1 MAGNQKRLMIVDD
14 SEIDREILEEILK
27 DDFSVVKVSSGFAAM
42 EMLVNKSEKLDG
54 LLLDVSMPVMDG
66 FMVLQMM
73 EENNITD
80 IPVFMI
86 TAEGTKDN
94 IIKAARYNVKNFI
107 VKPFDSKEVLQR
119 LRTFFNIAA
128 APVTP
133 NAQDSGEYRQ
143 DAYSDMQTYIRTLQ
157 KVYIGYLKNNGRDYS
172 HYERVTNLV
181 KILMSQYVITE
192 KLRDINNDNIDV
204 ISKASFFIDIGEMT
218 IPDKIVAM
226 DNRSMNDESTYR
238 KHTELGG
245 KIISM
250 NRSSS
255 CRYFVRVCSDMC
267 IHHHERYN
275 GTGYP
280 HGLKYQENSDITQIV
295 RIADLFDSIF
305 FSFPTQ
311 GDEQF
316 DTAISQIAADEGS
329 CKPTL
334 VNLTRNCKANIMIYY
349 KKLAITSKIRM

>member
-1 MAGNQKRLMIVDD
+1 MSTSLKKIMIVDD

-27 DDFSVVKVSSGFAAM
+27 DDFAVVKASSGFAAM
-42 EMLVNKSEKLDG
+42 EILVNKTEEIDG
-54 LLLDVSMPVMDG
+54 MLLDVSMPVMDG
-66 FMVLQMM
+66 FMVLKMM
-73 EENNITD
+73 EENGIDD

-94 IIKAARYNVKNFI
+94 IIKAAQYNVKNFI

-119 LRTFFNIAA
+119 LRTLFNITP

-133 NAQDSGEYRQ
+133 KSQDSDEYQQ
-143 DAYSDMQTYIRTLQ
+143 DAYSNMQAYIRTLS
-157 KVYIGYLKNNGRDYS
+157 KVYLSYLKNNGRDPS

-204 ISKASFFIDIGEMT
+204 ISKASFFIDIGKMT
-218 IPDKIVAM
+218 IPDKIL
-226 DNRSMNDESTYR
+226 DNPNRSPADEAVYR

-250 NRSSS
+250 NRSSA

-275 GTGYP
+275 GSGYP
-280 HGLKYQENSDITQIV
+280 HNLKYQENSDITQIV
-295 RIADLFDSIF
+295 RIANLFDKIF
-305 FSFPTQ
+305 FSYSAH

-316 DTAISQIAADEGS
+316 DMAINEIASDEGS

-334 VNLTRNCKANIMIYY
+334 VNLARNCKTNIMIYY
-349 KKLAITSKIRM
+349 KKLAITSKIKM

>member
-1 MAGNQKRLMIVDD
+1 MAGILKKLMIVDD

-27 DDFSVVKVSSGFAAM
+27 DDFSVIKVASGFAAM
-42 EMLVNKSEKLDG
+42 EMLINKKEKIDG

-73 EENNITD
+73 EDNDITE

-119 LRTFFNIAA
+119 LRTFYNISA

-133 NAQDSGEYRQ
+133 NAQGSDEYHQ

-157 KVYIGYLKNNGRDYS
+157 KVYIGYLKNNGMDYS

-192 KLRDINNDNIDV
+192 KLRDINNDNIDI
-204 ISKASFFIDIGEMT
+204 ISKASFFIDIGYMT
-218 IPDKIVAM
+218 IPDKIL
-226 DNRSMNDESTYR
+226 NSSSRNQEETSTYR

-245 KIISM
+245 KLITM
-250 NRSSS
+250 NRAPS

-305 FSFPTQ
+305 YSYGSH

-316 DTAISQIAADEGS
+316 DMAINEIASDEGS

-334 VNLTRNCKANIMIYY
+334 VNLCRNCKANIMIYY

>member
-1 MAGNQKRLMIVDD
+1 MAGNQKKLLIVDD

-27 DDFSVVKVSSGFAAM
+27 DDFTVIKAASGFAAM
-42 EMLVNKSEKLDG
+42 EILVNKTENPDAI
-54 LLLDVSMPVMDG
+54 LLDVSMPVMDG
-66 FMVLQMM
+66 FMVLQLM
-73 EENNITD
+73 EENNIAN

-86 TAEGTKDN
+86 TAEGTKEN
-94 IIKAARYNVKNFI
+94 IIKAAKHNVRNFI
-107 VKPFDSKEVLQR
+107 VKPFDAKEVLQR
-119 LRTFFNIAA
+119 MRTFFNIAP

-133 NAQDSGEYRQ
+133 NAQEDSEYHQ
-143 DAYSDMQTYIRTLQ
+143 SAYSDMQTYIRTLQ
-157 KVYIGYLKNNGRDYS
+157 KVYLGYLKNNKIDYA
-172 HYERVTNLV
+172 HYERVTNIV

-204 ISKASFFIDIGEMT
+204 ISKASFFIDIGKMT
-218 IPDKIVAM
+218 IPDKILN
-226 DNRSMNDESTYR
+226 DSNRSADDEATYR

-245 KIISM
+245 KIITM
-250 NRSSS
+250 NRAPS

-275 GTGYP
+275 GSGYP
-280 HGLKYQENSDITQIV
+280 HGLKYQEHSDITQIV
-295 RIADLFDSIF
+295 RIANLFDNIF
-305 FSFPTQ
+305 FSYNTH

-316 DTAISQIAADEGS
+316 DMAINQIASDEGS

-334 VNLTRNCKANIMIYY
+334 VNLCRNCKNTIMIYY

>member
-1 MAGNQKRLMIVDD
+1 MAGNLKKLMIVDD

-27 DDFSVVKVSSGFAAM
+27 DDFSVTKVASGFAAM
-42 EMLVNKSEKLDG
+42 EILINKSDNIDAI
-54 LLLDVSMPVMDG
+54 LLDVSMPVMDG
-66 FMVLQMM
+66 FMVLQLM

-119 LRTFFNIAA
+119 LRTFFNIAP

-133 NAQDSGEYRQ
+133 NSQNSDEYHQ

-157 KVYIGYLKNNGRDYS
+157 KVYLGYLKNNKMDYS

-204 ISKASFFIDIGEMT
+204 ISKASFFIDIGKMT
-218 IPDKIVAM
+218 IPDKILETIS
-226 DNRSMNDESTYR
+226 RTSDEESIYR
-238 KHTELGG
+238 KHTELGS
-245 KIISM
+245 KLISM
-250 NRSSS
+250 NRSTS

-267 IHHHERYN
+267 MHHHERYN
-275 GTGYP
+275 GSGYP

-295 RIADLFDSIF
+295 RIANMFDNIF
-305 FSFPTQ
+305 FSYSTQ

-316 DTAISQIAADEGS
+316 DMAINQIASDDGS

-334 VNLTRNCKANIMIYY
+334 VNLARNCKNNIMIYY
-349 KKLAITSKIRM
+349 KKLAITSKIKM